1 MNGRSVIL
9 ALAIIVL
16 VSKVFAVILHSRI
29 VIVEVGKRLIR
40 ASVFTLEVISAV
52 RVEGVFVVGRV
63 FGILLTVTVGIM
75 IATTVTSLLVTYR

>member
-16 VSKVFAVILHSRI
+16 VSKVFAVILHPRI

-75 IATTVTSLLVTYR
+75 VATTVTSLLVTYR